1 MCGDFKKRASTVSLN
16 AHVCMPVFCIWGFTK
31 LVNTVNKLS
40 HCHKMMI
47 ACVKVIIRENILT
60 QISLNGPML
69 FNIKKLTNAELQLL
83 KTIGILDK
91 A

>member
-1 MCGDFKKRASTVSLN
+1 M
-16 AHVCMPVFCIWGFTK
+16 HVCVCPCFAYGG
-31 LVNTVNKLS
+31 LQNKLIQLIN
-40 HCHKMMI
+40 CHTCVKMMI
-47 ACVKVIIRENILT
+47 ACVEVIIRENILT